1 VHNQDNKESDM
12 PIFNNASVKV
22 WLTGLIAMVVLSGCV
37 VHPAHHRHVVVAKP
51 VTKTVVVKPV
61 VVKKPVVVRK
71 VVVH

>member
-1 VHNQDNKESDM
+1 
-12 PIFNNASVKV
+12 
-22 WLTGLIAMVVLSGCV
+22 V

-51 VTKTVVVKPV
+51 VAKTVVVKQAV